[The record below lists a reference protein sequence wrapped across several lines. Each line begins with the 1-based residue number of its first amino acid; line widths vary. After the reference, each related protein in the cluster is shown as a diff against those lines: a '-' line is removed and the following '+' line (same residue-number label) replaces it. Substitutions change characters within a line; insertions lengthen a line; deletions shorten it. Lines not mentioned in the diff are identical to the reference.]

1 MQSLTKRLSSSQ
13 DIADAIEQRQAL
25 ANQNNQ
31 NANLHIEVH
40 VAVLDVDETRELQEK
55 HTNSNF
61 VFISNLE
68 SFYNYRTIG
77 EDFKIVSSVLSLNEN
92 YVEVQMKSD
101 EQKDDDSVVF

>member
-13 DIADAIEQRQAL
+13 DIANAMEQRQAL
-25 ANQNNQ
+25 ANQKNQ
-31 NANLHIEVH
+31 NAKSECEIEVH

-55 HTNSNF
+55 HTDSNF

-92 YVEVQMKSD
+92 YVDVQMKSD
-101 EQKDDDSVVF
+101 EQKDD